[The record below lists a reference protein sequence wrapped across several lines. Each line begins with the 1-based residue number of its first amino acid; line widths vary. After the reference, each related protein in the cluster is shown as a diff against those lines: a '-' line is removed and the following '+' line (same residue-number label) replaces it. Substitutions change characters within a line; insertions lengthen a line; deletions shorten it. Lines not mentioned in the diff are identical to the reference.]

1 MDMQIGKRAPITQ
14 SALPDRLFGFS
25 KRNCTRRM
33 NNSENTE
40 SRRGDQI
47 DIEKGI
53 RTHTQTRTYDTR
65 ALLTNRRADAAAVAG
80 LSRFRI
86 SLAICK

>member
-40 SRRGDQI
+40 RAGERGTEQI

-53 RTHTQTRTYDTR
+53 HTHTHTHVRIQTHMTHARH
-65 ALLTNRRADAAAVAG
+65 
-80 LSRFRI
+80 
-86 SLAICK
+86 

>member
-1 MDMQIGKRAPITQ
+1 MDMQIGKRAPITP

-40 SRRGDQI
+40 NRRGDQI

-53 RTHTQTRTYDTR
+53 HTRTQTRTIHACY
-65 ALLTNRRADAAAVAG
+65 
-80 LSRFRI
+80 
-86 SLAICK
+86 